1 MLRNYFLVALRNF
14 WRNKTF
20 AFINILGLSVGMTAA
35 ILIFLWVDNEM
46 TFDSRHPEKD
56 RIYRLTTHY
65 TSSHWIWPVS
75 SLPLARHLRTDL
87 PAITAVASIEPAYET
102 DMRLGNELVLEKTG
116 AYVDSNWFSVFH
128 YDFVAGGPANF
139 IHHPFSLILT
149 QSKARKY
156 LGDKNPIG
164 QTIQIGPTPYRIA
177 GIIRDN
183 PANSSFQFDILRPL
197 EALLA
202 DSNDRRQ
209 ALSWGNY
216 NFLTFVK
223 LQPGTNP
230 EATGHAITDIMHR
243 FAPITRDN
251 TISLLSLKDMH
262 FETGL
267 SFGDSIPSINRRN
280 VYIFSILGVF
290 LLLIACINYVNL
302 TTARASLRAKEI
314 GIRKIVG
321 AGKTSLFSQFLIESL
336 TVSLLSL
343 AVTLFLTQLSLP
355 LFRRLTDTNIRA
367 PFTNPD
373 TWKIIGGTLLAA
385 TMLNGVYPALLLSSF
400 RPLNV
405 LKGNREHRRLRT
417 RQERGTFPSEAKGMN
432 EEKQG
437 TTLLRCSLPKFLNL
451 NFKDVSLRKGL
462 VVLQFTFSVVLIVS
476 TIIIQRQLQYIQHTN
491 PGYDRS
497 QLFIFRIPW
506 QNMLGKTEDQTRA
519 NATSIKQRLLSNPS
533 IAAVSF
539 AGGSIVG
546 MGNSNEGS
554 ASWDGK
560 DPHFVPVVFQFGAD
574 ENFKKI
580 TGLEMQQGR
589 WFDPQQPTDQHNFI
603 LNETAIKQFNIR
615 RPVIGQHFY
624 FQGDTGR
631 IIGIVK
637 DFHYASMHDA
647 IAPFVILDRPS
658 WQGVAYIKTAPGKTT
673 GALTA
678 ARTIWSQLVPDK
690 PFEYTFLDES
700 FDNLYKTDNRTSSL
714 ILIFSV
720 IAILISCLGLLGLA
734 AFTARQ
740 RFKEIGI
747 RKVLG
752 ATVANIITLLSRDF
766 IRLVLVSIVIA
777 TPVAWWAMHS
787 WLQDFAYH
795 IPLSPWVFIG
805 AGTLAVVIAVL
816 TIASQSIR
824 AATSN
829 PVQSLRSE

>member
-20 AFINILGLSVGMTAA
+20 SLINIVGLSVGMTAA

-46 TFDSRHPEKD
+46 TFDSRHREKD
-56 RIYRLTTHY
+56 HIYRLTTHY
-65 TSSHWIWPVS
+65 TSSNWVWPTS
-75 SLPLARHLRTDL
+75 SLPLARHVRTDL
-87 PAITAVASIEPAYET
+87 PAVTAVASIRPAYET
-102 DMRLGNELVLEKTG
+102 DLRLGNELVLEKTG

-156 LGDKNPIG
+156 LVDKNPIG
-164 QTIQIGPTPYRIA
+164 QTIQVGSTPYQIA

-183 PANSSFQFDILRPL
+183 PANSSFQFDILIPL

-202 DSNDRRQ
+202 DSNDRQQ

-216 NFLTFVK
+216 NFLSFVK

-230 EATGHAITDIMHR
+230 EATGHAVTDIMHKN
-243 FAPITRDN
+243 APITGGN
-251 TISLLSLKDMH
+251 TISLLPLRDMH
-262 FETGL
+262 FETDL
-267 SFGDSIPSINRRN
+267 SFSDSIPSINRRN

-321 AGKTSLFSQFLIESL
+321 AGKTSLFGQFLFESL

-343 AVTLFLTQLSLP
+343 AVTLFLTQLFLP
-355 LFRRLTDTNIRA
+355 LFRQLTETDIRA
-367 PFTNPD
+367 PFSNPD
-373 TWKIIGGTLLAA
+373 TWKIIGSTLLTA
-385 TMLNGVYPALLLSSF
+385 TVLNGVYPALLLSSF

-405 LKGNREHRRLRT
+405 LKG
-417 RQERGTFPSEAKGMN
+417 KGAI
-432 EEKQG
+432 
-437 TTLLRCSLPKFLNL
+437 NL
-451 NFKDVSLRKGL
+451 KFKDVSLRKGL
-462 VVLQFTFSVVLIVS
+462 VVLQFTFSIVLVAS
-476 TIIIQRQLQYIQHTN
+476 TIIIQRQLQYVQHSN

-497 QLFIFRIPW
+497 QIFIFRIPW

-519 NATSIKQRLLSNPS
+519 NATGIKQRLLSNPS

-546 MGNSNEGS
+546 MGNANEGS
-554 ASWDGK
+554 ANWDGK

-589 WFDPQQPTDQHNFI
+589 WFDSQQPTDQHNFI
-603 LNETAIKQFNIR
+603 LNETAINRFNIR
-615 RPVIGQHFY
+615 RPVIGQNFY

-658 WQGVAYIKTAPGKTT
+658 WQGVAYIKTVPGKTT
-673 GALTA
+673 EALA
-678 ARTIWSQLVPDK
+678 AAHSIWSQIVPDK
-690 PFEYTFLDES
+690 PFDYSFLDES
-700 FDNLYKTDNRTSSL
+700 FDNLYKTDSRTSSL

-752 ATVANIITLLSRDF
+752 ATVTNILTLLSRDF
-766 IRLVLVSIVIA
+766 IRLVLVSILLA
-777 TPVAWWAMHS
+777 TPIAWWAMHS

-795 IPLSPWVFIG
+795 IPLSPWVF
-805 AGTLAVVIAVL
+805 AVADLLAIVIAVL

-824 AATSN
+824 AAISN
-829 PVQSLRSE
+829 PVQSLKTE

>member
-1 MLRNYFLVALRNF
+1 MFKNYLRTALRTLT
-14 WRNKTF
+14 RNTTTSVL
-20 AFINILGLSVGMTAA
+20 NILGLSVGMTAA
-35 ILIFLWVDNEM
+35 VLIFLWVDNEM
-46 TFDSRHPEKD
+46 TFDSWHPEKD

-65 TSSHWIWPVS
+65 TSSGWVWPVS
-75 SLPLARHLRTDL
+75 SLSLAQHVRTDL
-87 PAITAVASIEPAYET
+87 PAVTAVASIEPAYET
-102 DMRLGNELVLEKTG
+102 DMLLAGELVLEKTG

-149 QSKARKY
+149 QSKAKKY
-156 LGDKNPIG
+156 VGDKNPIG
-164 QTIQIGPTPYRIA
+164 QTIQIGSTPYQIA

-183 PANSSFQFDILRPL
+183 PANSSFQFDIIRPL

-209 ALSWGNY
+209 AVSWGNY

-223 LQPGTNP
+223 LQPGTNL

-243 FAPITRDN
+243 NAPITGDN
-251 TISLLSLKDMH
+251 TISLLPLKDMH
-262 FETGL
+262 FETDL
-267 SFGDSIPSINRRN
+267 SFGDSIPSINRKN

-321 AGKTSLFSQFLIESL
+321 AGKTSLFSQFLFESL
-336 TVSLLSL
+336 AVSLLSL

-355 LFRRLTDTNIRA
+355 LFRRLTETNIRA

-373 TWKIIGGTLLAA
+373 TWKIIGYTLLTA
-385 TMLNGVYPALLLSSF
+385 TVLNGVYPALLLSSF

-405 LKGNREHRRLRT
+405 LKG
-417 RQERGTFPSEAKGMN
+417 AI
-432 EEKQG
+432 
-437 TTLLRCSLPKFLNL
+437 NL
-451 NFKDVSLRKGL
+451 KFKDVSLRKGL
-462 VVLQFTFSVVLIVS
+462 VVLQFTFSIVLVAS

-497 QLFIFRIPW
+497 QLFTFRIPW
-506 QNMLGKTEDQTRA
+506 QTMGGKTEDQTRA
-519 NATSIKQRLLSNPS
+519 TATGIKQRLLSNPS

-560 DPHFVPVVFQFGAD
+560 DPKFVPVVFQFGAD

-589 WFDPQQPTDQHNFI
+589 WFDLGQPTDKHNFI

-615 RPVIGQHFY
+615 RPVIGQNFY

-637 DFHYASMHDA
+637 DFHYASMHDP

-658 WQGVAYIKTAPGKTT
+658 WQTTAYIKTVPGKTT
-673 GALTA
+673 QALA
-678 ARTIWSQLVPDK
+678 AAHAIWSQLVPDK
-690 PFEYTFLDES
+690 PFDYTFLDES
-700 FDNLYKTDNRTSSL
+700 FDNLYKTDSRTSTL
-714 ILIFSV
+714 ILIFSA

-734 AFTARQ
+734 AFTAQQ
-740 RFKEIGI
+740 RVREIGI

-752 ATVANIITLLSRDF
+752 ATVTNILTLLSRDF
-766 IRLVLVSIVIA
+766 IQLVLVSILVA

-795 IPLSPWVFIG
+795 IPLSPWVFIV
-805 AGTLAVVIAVL
+805 AGLLAIAIAVL
-816 TIASQSIR
+816 TIATQSIR
-824 AATSN
+824 AARAN
-829 PVQSLRSE
+829 PVKNLRTD

>member
-1 MLRNYFLVALRNF
+1 MLRNYFLVTLRNF
-14 WRNKTF
+14 ARNKTF

-46 TFDSRHPEKD
+46 TFDSWHPEKE

-65 TSSHWIWPVS
+65 TSSGWVWPVS
-75 SLPLARHLRTDL
+75 SLSLAQQLRTDL
-87 PAITAVASIEPAYET
+87 PAITTVTSIKPVYET
-102 DMRLGNELVLEKTG
+102 DLRLGNELILEKTG

-156 LGDKNPIG
+156 LGDKNSIG
-164 QTIQIGPTPYRIA
+164 QTIRIGSTPYRIA

-183 PANSSFQFDILRPL
+183 PANSSFPFDILMPL

-216 NFLTFVK
+216 NFLSFVK
-223 LQPGTNP
+223 LQPGTNL
-230 EATGHAITDIMHR
+230 EATGRAITDIMHR
-243 FAPITRDN
+243 NAPITGDN
-251 TISLLSLKDMH
+251 TISLISLKDMH
-262 FETGL
+262 FETDL
-267 SFGDSIPSINRRN
+267 SFNISIPSINRRN
-280 VYIFSILGVF
+280 VYVFSILGVF

-321 AGKTSLFSQFLIESL
+321 AGKTSLFSQFLFESL

-355 LFRRLTDTNIRA
+355 LFRSLTDTDILA
-367 PFTNPD
+367 PFSNPD
-373 TWKIIGGTLLAA
+373 TWKIICVTLLTA
-385 TMLNGVYPALLLSSF
+385 TVLNGVYPALLLSSF
-400 RPLNV
+400 RPLYV
-405 LKGNREHRRLRT
+405 LKG
-417 RQERGTFPSEAKGMN
+417 A
-432 EEKQG
+432 
-437 TTLLRCSLPKFLNL
+437 LNL
-451 NFKDVSLRKGL
+451 KFKDVSLRKGL
-462 VVLQFTFSVVLIVS
+462 VVLQFTFSIILIAS
-476 TIIIQRQLQYIQHTN
+476 TIIIQRQLHYVQHSN

-497 QLFIFRIPW
+497 QIFIFRIPW
-506 QNMLGKTEDQTRA
+506 QNMLGKTEDQTRD
-519 NATSIKQRLLSNPS
+519 NASGIKQRLLSNPS

-603 LNETAIKQFNIR
+603 LNETAINQFNIR

-631 IIGIVK
+631 IVGIVK
-637 DFHYASMHDA
+637 DFHYASMHDP

-658 WQGVAYIKTAPGKTT
+658 WQGVAYIKTVPGKTT
-673 GALTA
+673 EALAA
-678 ARTIWSQLVPDK
+678 ARSIWAQLVPDK
-690 PFEYTFLDES
+690 PFDYSFLDES
-700 FDNLYKTDNRTSSL
+700 FDNLYNTDSRTSSL

-740 RFKEIGI
+740 RVKEIGI

-752 ATVANIITLLSRDF
+752 ATVGSIVTLLSRDF
-766 IRLVLVSIVIA
+766 IRLVLVSIGIA

-795 IPLSPWVFIG
+795 IPLSPWVFVG
-805 AGTLAVVIAVL
+805 AGTLAIVIAVL

-824 AATSN
+824 AATAN
-829 PVQSLRSE
+829 PVQSLKRE

>member
-1 MLRNYFLVALRNF
+1 MLRNYILVALRNF

-20 AFINILGLSVGMTAA
+20 ALINILGLSVGMTAA

-46 TFDSRHPEKD
+46 TFDSWHPEKD

-75 SLPLARHLRTDL
+75 SLPLARQLRTDL
-87 PAITAVASIEPAYET
+87 PAVTAVASIEPAYET

-164 QTIQIGPTPYRIA
+164 QTIRIGSTPYQIE

-230 EATGHAITDIMHR
+230 EASGHAITDIMHR
-243 FAPITRDN
+243 YAPITGDN

-267 SFGDSIPSINRRN
+267 SFGDSIPSINRKN

-321 AGKTSLFSQFLIESL
+321 AGKISLFSQFLFESL

-343 AVTLFLTQLSLP
+343 AVTLFLVQLSLP
-355 LFRRLTDTNIRA
+355 LFRHLTDTNIRD

-373 TWKIIGGTLLAA
+373 TWKIIGSTLLTA
-385 TMLNGVYPALLLSSF
+385 TVLNGVYPALLLSSF

-405 LKGNREHRRLRT
+405 LKG
-417 RQERGTFPSEAKGMN
+417 AI
-432 EEKQG
+432 
-437 TTLLRCSLPKFLNL
+437 NL

-462 VVLQFTFSVVLIVS
+462 VVLQFTFSIVLVAS

-497 QLFIFRIPW
+497 QIFIFRIPW
-506 QNMLGKTEDQTRA
+506 QNMLGKTENQTRA
-519 NATSIKQRLLSNPS
+519 AATGIKQRLLSNPS

-560 DPHFVPVVFQFGAD
+560 DPNFVPVVFQFGAD

-603 LNETAIKQFNIR
+603 LNETAINRFNIR

-673 GALTA
+673 EALTA

-690 PFEYTFLDES
+690 PFDYTFLDES

-766 IRLVLVSIVIA
+766 IWLVLVSIVIA

>member
-1 MLRNYFLVALRNF
+1 MLRNYFLIALRNF

-20 AFINILGLSVGMTAA
+20 SFINIAGLSVGMTAA

-46 TFDSRHPEKD
+46 TFDSWHPEKD

-65 TSSHWIWPVS
+65 TSSGWVWPVS
-75 SLPLARHLRTDL
+75 SLSLARQVRTDL
-87 PAITAVASIEPAYET
+87 PAITAVASIRPAYET
-102 DMRLGNELVLEKTG
+102 DMRLGNELVLEKAG

-149 QSKARKY
+149 RSKARKY
-156 LGDKNPIG
+156 FGDKNPIG
-164 QTIQIGPTPYRIA
+164 QTIRVGPTPYQIA

-183 PANSSFQFDILRPL
+183 PANSSFQFDILMPL

-202 DSNDRRQ
+202 DSNDRQQ

-216 NFLTFVK
+216 NFLSFVK
-223 LQPGTNP
+223 LQPGTNT
-230 EATGHAITDIMHR
+230 EATGHAITDIMHKN
-243 FAPITRDN
+243 APITGDN

-262 FETGL
+262 FETDL
-267 SFGDSIPSINRRN
+267 SFDFVPHINRRN

-321 AGKTSLFSQFLIESL
+321 AGKGSLFGQFLFESL

-343 AVTLFLTQLSLP
+343 AVTLFLTQLFLP
-355 LFRRLTDTNIRA
+355 LFRQLTETDIRA
-367 PFTNPD
+367 PFGNPD
-373 TWKIIGGTLLAA
+373 TWKIIGGTLLTA
-385 TMLNGVYPALLLSSF
+385 TVLNGVYPALLLSSF

-405 LKGNREHRRLRT
+405 LKG
-417 RQERGTFPSEAKGMN
+417 SI
-432 EEKQG
+432 
-437 TTLLRCSLPKFLNL
+437 NL
-451 NFKDVSLRKGL
+451 KFKDVSLRKGL
-462 VVLQFTFSVVLIVS
+462 VVLQFTFSIVLVAS
-476 TIIIQRQLQYIQHTN
+476 TIIIQRQLQYVQHSN

-497 QLFIFRIPW
+497 QIFIFRIPW
-506 QNMLGKTEDQTRA
+506 QNMLGKTEGQTRA
-519 NATSIKQRLLSNPS
+519 NATGIKQRLLSNPS

-546 MGNSNEGS
+546 MGNANEGS

-574 ENFKKI
+574 ENFKKM

-589 WFDPQQPTDQHNFI
+589 WFDPGQPTDQHNFI
-603 LNETAIKQFNIR
+603 LNETAVNRFNIR
-615 RPVIGQHFY
+615 RPVIGQNFY

-658 WQGVAYIKTAPGKTT
+658 WQGVAYIKTVPGKTT
-673 GALTA
+673 EALA
-678 ARTIWSQLVPDK
+678 AAHSVWSQLVPDK
-690 PFEYTFLDES
+690 PFDYTFLDES
-700 FDNLYKTDNRTSSL
+700 FDNLYKTDSRTSSL

-752 ATVANIITLLSRDF
+752 ATVTNILTLLSRDF
-766 IRLVLVSIVIA
+766 IRLVLVSIVLA
-777 TPVAWWAMHS
+777 TPIAWWAMHS

-795 IPLSPWVFIG
+795 IPLSPWVFAG
-805 AGTLAVVIAVL
+805 ADVLAIVIAAL

-824 AATSN
+824 AAISN
-829 PVQSLRSE
+829 PVQSLKTE

>member
-1 MLRNYFLVALRNF
+1 MLRNYFLAALRNF

-20 AFINILGLSVGMTAA
+20 ALINILGLSVGMTAA

-46 TFDSRHPEKD
+46 TFDSWHPEKD

-65 TSSHWIWPVS
+65 TSSGWVWPVS
-75 SLPLARHLRTDL
+75 SLSLAQRLRTDV
-87 PAITAVASIEPAYET
+87 PAITKVASIKPVYET
-102 DMRLGNELVLEKTG
+102 DMRLGNELVIEKTG

-128 YDFVAGGPANF
+128 YDFVAGGPASFN
-139 IHHPFSLILT
+139 HHPFSLILT

-156 LGDKNPIG
+156 VGDKNPIG
-164 QTIQIGPTPYRIA
+164 QTIRIGSTPYQIA

-183 PANSSFQFDILRPL
+183 PANSSFQFEILMPL

-202 DSNDRRQ
+202 DSNDRRE
-209 ALSWGNY
+209 AVSWGNY

-223 LQPGTNP
+223 LQPGANL
-230 EATGHAITDIMHR
+230 EATGHVITDIMHKQ
-243 FAPITRDN
+243 APITGDN
-251 TISLLSLKDMH
+251 TISLRSLKDMH
-262 FETGL
+262 FETDL
-267 SFGDSIPSINRRN
+267 TFGDSIPNINRRN
-280 VYIFSILGVF
+280 VYVFSILGVF

-321 AGKTSLFSQFLIESL
+321 AGKTSLFSQFLFESL
-336 TVSLLSL
+336 AVSLLSL
-343 AVTLFLTQLSLP
+343 AVTLLLTQLSLP
-355 LFRRLTDTNIRA
+355 LFRHLTDTNIRE

-373 TWKIIGGTLLAA
+373 TWKIIGSTLLTA
-385 TMLNGVYPALLLSSF
+385 TVLNGVYPALLLSSF

-405 LKGNREHRRLRT
+405 LKG
-417 RQERGTFPSEAKGMN
+417 AI
-432 EEKQG
+432 
-437 TTLLRCSLPKFLNL
+437 NL
-451 NFKDVSLRKGL
+451 KFKDISLRKGL
-462 VVLQFTFSVVLIVS
+462 VVLQFTFSIVLVAS

-497 QLFIFRIPW
+497 QLFTFHIPW
-506 QNMLGKTEDQTRA
+506 QNMFGKTEDQTRA
-519 NATSIKQRLLSNPS
+519 NATGIKQRLLTNPS

-546 MGNSNEGS
+546 MDNSNEGS
-554 ASWDGK
+554 ANWDGK
-560 DPHFVPVVFQFGAD
+560 DPNFVPVVFQFGAD

-589 WFDPQQPTDQHNFI
+589 WFDLGQPTDQHNFI
-603 LNETAIKQFNIR
+603 LNETAIERFNIR
-615 RPVIGQHFY
+615 RPVIGQNFY

-637 DFHYASMHDA
+637 DFHYASMHA
-647 IAPFVILDRPS
+647 PIAPFVILDRPS
-658 WQGVAYIKTAPGKTT
+658 WQLTAYIKTVPGKTT
-673 GALTA
+673 EALA
-678 ARTIWSQLVPDK
+678 AAHTIWSQLVPDK
-690 PFEYTFLDES
+690 PFDYTFLDES
-700 FDNLYKTDNRTSSL
+700 FDNLYKTDSRTSSL

-740 RFKEIGI
+740 RVKEIGI

-752 ATVANIITLLSRDF
+752 ATVTNILTLLSRDF
-766 IRLVLVSIVIA
+766 IRLVLVSILIA
-777 TPVAWWAMHS
+777 TPLSWWAMHS

-795 IPLSPWVFIG
+795 IPLSPWVFIA
-805 AGTLAVVIAVL
+805 AGLLAIAIAAL
-816 TIASQSIR
+816 TIATQSIR

-829 PVQSLRSE
+829 PIKNLRTE